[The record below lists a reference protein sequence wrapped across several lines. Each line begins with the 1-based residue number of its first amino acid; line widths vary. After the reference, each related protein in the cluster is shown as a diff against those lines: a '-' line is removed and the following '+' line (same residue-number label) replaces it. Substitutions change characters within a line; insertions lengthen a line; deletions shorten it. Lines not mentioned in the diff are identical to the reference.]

1 MGTRMSLEALKA
13 ANREAAREAVEWETW
28 LPLAADRL
36 IDRGW
41 DVENACDAC
50 LAAGAIE
57 DAERAAE
64 AFRQTCREI
73 DARQRAENRLHM
85 EKD

>member
-1 MGTRMSLEALKA
+1 VEKA
-13 ANREAAREAVEWETW
+13 CTH
-28 LPLAADRL
+28 
-36 IDRGW
+36 
-41 DVENACDAC
+41 C

-57 DAERAAE
+57 DAEAAAA

-73 DARQRAENRLHM
+73 DARQKAANRLHM

>member
-1 MGTRMSLEALKA
+1 MSPGALEA
-13 ANREAAREAVEWETW
+13 ANREAAREAVEWENW

-41 DVENACDAC
+41 GVEKACTHC

-57 DAERAAE
+57 DAEAAAA

-73 DARQRAENRLHM
+73 DARQKAANRLHM